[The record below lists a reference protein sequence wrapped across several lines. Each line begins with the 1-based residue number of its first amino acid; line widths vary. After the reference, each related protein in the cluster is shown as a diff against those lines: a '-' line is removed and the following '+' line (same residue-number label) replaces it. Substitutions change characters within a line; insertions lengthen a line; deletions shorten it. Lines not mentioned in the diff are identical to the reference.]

1 MCRLMGY
8 VASKEVTFTEL
19 LGSELESFRAL
30 SSKHKDSWGISA
42 NSFGNLRTTKFVES
56 AIESVAFPAII
67 AEHRAN
73 GALLHLR
80 EASKGISV
88 TPDNAHPF
96 AMDDLSFIHNGTIFP
111 HDALLG
117 SIPEELMEHR
127 KGSTDS
133 ELFFLMAVDRVR
145 RSNLIEGVKSTIR
158 ELRDNFK
165 YSGINSMFLDGRN
178 LMVVCEFNEDD
189 EHSQKTPGYYE
200 LRFRADSEHLIVAS
214 SGWGQDGWILIPN
227 HHALIVDRKT
237 LEFRVEEI

>member
-8 VASKEVTFTEL
+8 VASKEVTFAEL
-19 LGSELESFRAL
+19 LGSKLESFRAL
-30 SSKHKDSWGISA
+30 SSKHKDSWGIST
-42 NSFGNLRTTKFVES
+42 NSSGNLRTAKFVES
-56 AIESVAFPAII
+56 AIGSVTFPEVI
-67 AEHRAN
+67 AEHRSS

-88 TPDNAHPF
+88 SPDNAHPF
-96 AMDDLSFIHNGTIFP
+96 AMNDLAFIHNGTIFP

-117 SIPEELMEHR
+117 SIPGELLAQR

-133 ELFFLMAVDRVR
+133 ELFFLLALDRVR
-145 RSNLIEGVKSTIR
+145 RSSLIEGVKDTIR
-158 ELRDNFK
+158 ELRSNFK
-165 YSGINSMFLDGRN
+165 YSGINSMFLDDRH
-178 LMVVCEFNEDD
+178 LMVVSEFNEDD
-189 EHSQKTPGYYE
+189 EHNQKTPGYYE

-237 LEFRVEEI
+237 LGFRLEEI